1 MTDAERDSIRAHL
14 RDHPE
19 DRAAIQRQMADGAA
33 GYDDVDLTGEVGGG
47 APMWPAGAPVAH
59 RDRAAILVLMVG
71 LLVALLVIALGG
83 AR

>member
-1 MTDAERDSIRAHL
+1 MTDAERTDLRAHL

-19 DRAAIQRQMADGAA
+19 DRGAIQRQMADGAA
-33 GYDDVDLTGEVGGG
+33 GSDDVDLTGEVGGG

-59 RDRAAILVLMVG
+59 RDRTAILVILVG

-83 AR
+83 GR